1 MLHATTLFSKLT
13 ALMNACSGCAGTG
26 LVASKK
32 FWQPVSETVFEAQEK
47 KPFLCISNDEQSSRT
62 VNNDMDKAAAVC
74 SSSAAA
80 SCSDPAAAQ
89 QQLQEPAT
97 AWSCVCSG
105 KNGVRRK
112 LFALADR
119 DQTFVGGEGVGR
131 DEFVVEFVFSSLI
144 L

>member
-1 MLHATTLFSKLT
+1 ML
-13 ALMNACSGCAGTG
+13 GPG
-26 LVASKK
+26 LSHPKNY
-32 FWQPVSETVFEAQEK
+32 VSQSRKTVFEAQQK

-112 LFALADR
+112 FFALANR